1 MIVSAIHQHEL
12 AMSIHVSPPSW
23 TPLPPCSPL
32 YPLGCPRALALGA
45 LLHASNLHWSSI
57 LHMIIYMFQCYS
69 LKSYLPHPLPLNPK
83 VCSLH
88 LCLLSYPACR
98 IIVTVFLN
106 STYMCQ
112 YTVFVSF
119 WLTSLCKIGSS
130 FIHLIRTAL
139 NVFLLIAE

>member
-1 MIVSAIHQHEL
+1 MVLAIHQHE
-12 AMSIHVSPPSW
+12 SVIGIHVSPPSW
-23 TPLPPCSPL
+23 PPSQILPHPI
-32 YPLGCPRALALGA
+32 PLGCPRALGLGV
-45 LLHASNLHWSSI
+45 LHWSSI
-57 LHMIIYMFQCYS
+57 LHTVMYMFQCYS